1 MIPYFDENMGSRV
14 PGALKTLGLRVIPGV
29 KKQHGG
35 GQNDIQYLTR
45 AGQKGW
51 LAISANKDMLNV
63 KDEKDT
69 IIAEKVGI
77 LFITEGQMKRPELML
92 LLLKKWHWLETID
105 KDEQRPFA
113 FYLYPS
119 GRTKKKG
126 LS

>member
-1 MIPYFDENMGSRV
+1 MIPYFDENMGSKV
-14 PGALKTLGLRVIPGV
+14 PSALKTLGLRVIPGV
-29 KKQHGG
+29 KKQYGG

-77 LFITEGQMKRPELML
+77 VFITDGQMKRPELML
-92 LLLKKWHWLETID
+92 LLLKKWDWLETID

-113 FYLYPS
+113 FFLYPA
-119 GRTKKKG
+119 GRAKKKE